1 MKNRPILVMIMLLI
15 VTGVLVETAQ
25 AAWHYRFAQYRRRNN
40 PQRPQSTNQV
50 AKPTEPQ
57 DKPVKFKDLPD
68 NAEFYYLADKDH
80 KNFPYIKISDT
91 SARSVPTAAKPQA
104 TVTTVP
110 VETLVI
116 QKKDNPKK
124 GSDKKDQ
131 KNAKDSK
138 ES

>member
-1 MKNRPILVMIMLLI
+1 MKNRSIPSMIVLLA

-25 AAWHYRFAQYRRRNN
+25 AAWHYRYAQYRRRNN
-40 PQRPQSTNQV
+40 PPRSQSTNQV
-50 AKPTEPQ
+50 ARPVEPQ

-80 KNFPYIKISDT
+80 KNFPYIKISAT
-91 SARSVPTAAKPQA
+91 SAKSVPTAAKPQA
-104 TVTTVP
+104 TVATVP

-124 GSDKKDQ
+124 GDGKKDQ
-131 KNAKDSK
+131 KSTKDSK
-138 ES
+138 QT

>member
-1 MKNRPILVMIMLLI
+1 MKSRPILSMIVLVA

-25 AAWHYRFAQYRRRNN
+25 AAWHYRYAQYRRRKN
-40 PQRPQSTNQV
+40 PPRSQSTNQV

-80 KNFPYIKISDT
+80 KNFPYVKISAT
-91 SARSVPTAAKPQA
+91 AAKSVPTAAKPQA

-116 QKKDNPKK
+116 QKKDTQKK
-124 GSDKKDQ
+124 DADKKDQ
-131 KNAKDSK
+131 KSTKASK
-138 ES
+138 QS

>member
-1 MKNRPILVMIMLLI
+1 MKNRSILSMIVLLA
-15 VTGVLVETAQ
+15 VTGVFLETTQ

-80 KNFPYIKISDT
+80 KNFPYIKISAT
-91 SARSVPTAAKPQA
+91 SAKSVPTAAKPQV
-104 TVTTVP
+104 TVVTLP

-116 QKKDNPKK
+116 PKKDTQKKD
-124 GSDKKDQ
+124 GDKKTQ
-131 KNAKDSK
+131 KSAKDGK
-138 ES
+138 QT